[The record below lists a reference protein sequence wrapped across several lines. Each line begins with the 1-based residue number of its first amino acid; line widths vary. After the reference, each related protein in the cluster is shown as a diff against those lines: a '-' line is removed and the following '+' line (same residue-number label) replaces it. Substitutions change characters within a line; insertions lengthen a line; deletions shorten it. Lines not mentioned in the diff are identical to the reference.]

1 MTKER
6 LEQILN
12 NILDWG
18 VEHDNEFMEALV
30 SASDMT
36 LEEAK
41 ELEVEEYH
49 EDYEDRCNLPDEI
62 TLSIEDDLGLTDID
76 DENAVNEEIA
86 SYIDEHYPVSA
97 DDWEWEVGDDC
108 SEIVVYNIKWNEE
121 QKGGK

>member
-6 LEQILN
+6 LEQILS

-49 EDYEDRCNLPDEI
+49 EDYEEDHCNLPDEI

-86 SYIDEHYPVSA
+86 NYIDEHYPVSA
-97 DDWEWEVGDDC
+97 DDWSWEVGDDC

-121 QKGGK
+121 